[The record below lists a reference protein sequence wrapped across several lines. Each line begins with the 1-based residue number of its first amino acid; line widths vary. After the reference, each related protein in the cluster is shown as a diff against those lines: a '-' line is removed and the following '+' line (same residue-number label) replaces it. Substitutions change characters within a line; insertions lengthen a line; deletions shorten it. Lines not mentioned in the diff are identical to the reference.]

1 MIAAAASPAPASLRD
16 AAWLTRSAT
25 QAVFA
30 ALAAH
35 GHEARAVGG
44 AVRDALLGRR
54 VGDVD
59 LATPARPEA
68 VMAAAQAA
76 GLKAI
81 ATGLTHGTVTV
92 IAEGQRFE
100 ITTLREDVETYGR
113 HAKVAFTADWAA
125 DARRRDF
132 TINALYCG
140 ADGALFD
147 PLGGWPDL
155 AQRRVRFIGD
165 AGERIR
171 EDYLR
176 ILRFFRFGAEYA
188 DGPPDSQGLEAAVA
202 ERAGLACLSG
212 ERVRQE
218 FFRLLIAPRGPA
230 MVRLMLDYG
239 LITLV
244 LGQAPRP
251 LLLERTAELEAGL
264 GLTADPLLR
273 LAALAVETHEDAEAL
288 RARLRLSHQQ
298 FACLARVETGKAR
311 FAAGMPAGQ
320 AKAVLYSE
328 GREASRW
335 LLLLD
340 WARAAD
346 PAEHRGW
353 RELWVLAEQWQPPLL
368 AVTGADV
375 MALGVPAGPRV
386 GALLR
391 ALEAWWIAGEF
402 AADRTSLLAKLGELI
417 AAKAGSP

>member
-1 MIAAAASPAPASLRD
+1 MTAAAQSPAPASIGD
-16 AAWLTRSAT
+16 AAWLKRPAT

-44 AVRDALLGRR
+44 AVRNALLGRA

-68 VMAAAQAA
+68 VMAAARAA

-81 ATGLTHGTVTV
+81 ATGLAHGTVTV
-92 IAEGQRFE
+92 LAEGQPYE
-100 ITTLREDVETYGR
+100 ITTLREDVESYGR

-140 ADGALFD
+140 ADGTLFD

-155 AQRRVRFIGD
+155 LQRRVRFIGE
-165 AGERIR
+165 AAERIR

-176 ILRFFRFGAEYA
+176 ILRFFRLGAELGE
-188 DGPPDSQGLEAAVA
+188 GPPDRRGLEAAVG
-202 ERAGLACLSG
+202 ERAGLAGLSG

-218 FFRLLIAPRGPA
+218 VFRLLAAPRGPA
-230 MVRLMLDYG
+230 VVRLMLDYG
-239 LITLV
+239 LIILV
-244 LGQAPRP
+244 LGLAARP
-251 LLLERTAELEAGL
+251 LLLEAVAELEAGL
-264 GLTADPLLR
+264 GLAADPLLR
-273 LAALAVETHEDAEAL
+273 LAALAVETREDAEAL
-288 RARLRLSHQQ
+288 RARLRLSNDQY
-298 FACLARVETGKAR
+298 ACLVRVESGKAR
-311 FAAGMPAGQ
+311 FAAGMPAGKV
-320 AKAVLYSE
+320 KACLYGD

-335 LLLLD
+335 LILLD
-340 WARAAD
+340 WARAGS
-346 PAEHRGW
+346 PAEDPGW
-353 RELWVLAEQWQPPLL
+353 RALWALAGHWQPPLL
-368 AVTGADV
+368 PVSGEDV

-391 ALEAWWIAGEF
+391 ALEAWWIGGEF
-402 AADRTSLLAKLGELI
+402 AADRASLLGKLRELGAKE
-417 AAKAGSP
+417 AGTP

>member
-1 MIAAAASPAPASLRD
+1 MIAAAAPPAPTSLRD
-16 AAWLTRSAT
+16 AAWLRRAAT

-44 AVRDALLGRR
+44 AVRDALLGRS

-81 ATGLTHGTVTV
+81 ATGLAHGTVTV
-92 IAEGQRFE
+92 IAEGHPYE

-188 DGPPDSQGLEAAVA
+188 DGPPDRQGLEAAVA
-202 ERAGLACLSG
+202 ERAGLAFLSG

-218 FFRLLIAPRGPA
+218 FFRLLVAPRGPA

-251 LLLERTAELEAGL
+251 LLLERAAELEAGL
-264 GLTADPLLR
+264 GLAADPLLR
-273 LAALAVETHEDAEAL
+273 LAALAVETHEDADAL
-288 RARLRLSHQQ
+288 RARLRLSTQQ
-298 FACLARVETGKAR
+298 YTCLARVETGKAK
-311 FAAGMPAGQ
+311 FAAGMAEGR
-320 AKAVLYSE
+320 AKAVLYRE

-335 LLLLD
+335 LLLLA
-340 WARAAD
+340 WARSAD

-353 RELWVLAEQWQPPLL
+353 RELWALAEQWQAPLL
-368 AVTGADV
+368 AVTGEDV

-402 AADRTSLLAKLGELI
+402 AADRASLLAKLGELG
-417 AAKAGSP
+417 AEEARSP